1 MGRRSRG
8 DGSVYPDKS
17 RPGIWVGSIDLGRDP
32 QTGKRRRPKVSA
44 PTKTECKAK
53 LDELREQQRKTG
65 IVPRRD
71 TTVEMVIRDR
81 LANPPANV
89 KSPVSRGVHEDH
101 GKRIIAALG
110 KVKLVNLTP
119 GQVERFLRDMAENG
133 YLTRTGKR
141 CPYAAKTIR
150 DTRTLLIGAIR
161 RAEKEGL
168 ANRNV
173 AALADLPQARRRESK
188 SMTLAEVGLL
198 LDADLTPWW
207 RAFITTTIMCGLRP
221 GELLG
226 LRWEDVDFA
235 ARVIRVRKCLKA
247 VEEKGGTA
255 LRLEDL
261 KTEQSKRTLRMPA
274 AVAAALAVLRREQA
288 ADRLHLGPLYDDHGL
303 VFCSPAGRPRWR
315 QSVATG
321 FKKICERVGIGAD
334 WQLREER
341 HTFVSVLSDAH
352 VSIED
357 ISDAVGHINS
367 HVTKTVYRHQIADEI
382 TTAAETIDGIFGGKA
397 SGA

>member
-8 DGSVYPDKS
+8 DGSVYFDKS
-17 RPGIWVGSIDLGRDP
+17 RGVWVGSVDLGLDP
-32 QTGKRRRPKVSA
+32 RTGRRRRPKVSA
-44 PTKTECKAK
+44 ATKTECKAK
-53 LDELREQQRKTG
+53 LDELRDQHRKTG

-81 LANPPANV
+81 LAHPPGNV
-89 KSPVSRGVHEDH
+89 KSPITQRVHEDH
-101 GKRIIAALG
+101 GKRIVAALG
-110 KVKLVNLTP
+110 SVKLVRLTP
-119 GQVERFLRDMAENG
+119 AQVERFLRDMAEEG
-133 YLTRTGKR
+133 YVTRTGKR
-141 CPYAAKTIR
+141 RQYAAQTIR
-150 DTRTLLIGAIR
+150 ETRSLFIDAIR

-168 ANRNV
+168 ATRNV
-173 AALADLPQARRRESK
+173 AALADLPQAQRRRSR
-188 SMTLAEVGLL
+188 SMTLAEVRLL
-198 LDADLTPWW
+198 LAADLTPWW
-207 RAFITTTIMCGLRP
+207 RAFITTAIMCGLRP

-235 ARVIRVRKCLKA
+235 AGVIRIRRCLKA
-247 VEEKGGTA
+247 VEENGRNV

-274 AVAAALAVLRREQA
+274 AVAAVLGALRREQA
-288 ADRLHLGPLYDDHGL
+288 ADRLRLGPLYEDHGL

-315 QSVATG
+315 QGVARG
-321 FKKICERVGIGAD
+321 FQRICERAGIGSD
-334 WQLREER
+334 WQIREER

-382 TTAAETIDGIFGGKA
+382 TTAAKAMDDIFGGKA
-397 SGA
+397 TGA